1 MTEVTLSINRKSG
14 KYEGRGAVP
23 FTNQPAVRERILSDA
38 TRPDGEIPLHDTLYR
53 RFTAH
58 FVSGHRYVLDL
69 GKSYLEHHGVDIQ
82 DTAASLKFLEARFAN
97 AEIFRRAIRDFS
109 KQLPVVY
116 EYASVDTAGMP
127 VLRGHVAPAKR
138 ESAWE
143 TRVIPQGVI

>member
-1 MTEVTLSINRKSG
+1 MPEVTLSINRKTG

-23 FTNQPAVRERILSDA
+23 FTNQPAVRERILSDVA
-38 TRPDGEIPLHDTLYR
+38 RPDQELPLGDALYR
-53 RFTAH
+53 RFTVH

-69 GKSYLEHHGVDIQ
+69 GRTYLEHHGVDIQ

-97 AEIFRRAIRDFS
+97 AEVFRRSIRDFS

-116 EYASVDTAGMP
+116 EFATVDTSGAP
-127 VLRGHVAPAKR
+127 TLRGHVAPAKR

-143 TRVIPQGVI
+143 TRIIPQGVI

>member
-23 FTNQPAVRERILSDA
+23 FTNQAAVSDRQLADA
-38 TRPDGEIPLHDTLYR
+38 TRPDQEIPLTDPLYR
-53 RFTAH
+53 RFTVN

-69 GKSYLEHHGVDIQ
+69 GQHYFQHHGVDIQ
-82 DTAASLKFLEARFAN
+82 DPVACLKFLDARFSN
-97 AEIFRRAIRDFS
+97 AEVFRRSIRDFS

-116 EYASVDTAGMP
+116 EFATVDRSGQPALM
-127 VLRGHVAPAKR
+127 GHVAPPKM

-143 TRVIPQGVI
+143 TRVLPKGVL